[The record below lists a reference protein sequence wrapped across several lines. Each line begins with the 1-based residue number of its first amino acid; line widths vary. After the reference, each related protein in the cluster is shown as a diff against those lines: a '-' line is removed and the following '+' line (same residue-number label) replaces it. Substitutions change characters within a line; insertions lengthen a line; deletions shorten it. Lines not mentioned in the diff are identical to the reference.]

1 MGGRIEGDEMSTYH
15 GSLRV
20 PGETGPGLGVVVD
33 LTDGRI
39 RIAAG
44 EAEIGDWARDEVRI
58 HADDDGFHL
67 RAEGEEVIL
76 DVSDDDAAFAVDYGL
91 RAAPPLLRRRMAALM
106 RDRD

>member
-1 MGGRIEGDEMSTYH
+1 MGTYF

-20 PGETGPGLGVVVD
+20 PGERGPGLGVVID
-33 LTDGRI
+33 LTDNRI

-44 EAEIGDWARDEVRI
+44 SAEIGDWTKDEVRV

-76 DVSDDDAAFAVDYGL
+76 DLAEDAQFAVDFGL
-91 RAAPPLLRRRMAALM
+91 RSAPPLLRRRMAALM
-106 RDRD
+106 RDD

>member
-1 MGGRIEGDEMSTYH
+1 MGTYF

-20 PGETGPGLGVVVD
+20 PGERGPGLGVVID
-33 LTDGRI
+33 LTDNRI

-44 EAEIGDWARDEVRI
+44 PAEIGDWTKDEVRV

-76 DVSDDDAAFAVDYGL
+76 DLTEDARFAVDYGL
-91 RAAPPLLRRRMAALM
+91 RSAPPLLRRRMAALM
-106 RDRD
+106 RDDV

>member
-1 MGGRIEGDEMSTYH
+1 MGTYF

-20 PGETGPGLGVVVD
+20 PGELGPGLGVVID
-33 LTDGRI
+33 LTEGRI

-44 EAEIGDWARDEVRI
+44 SAEIGDWTKDEVRV

-76 DVSDDDAAFAVDYGL
+76 DLTEDAQFAVDFGL
-91 RAAPPLLRRRMAALM
+91 RSAPPLLRRRMAALM
-106 RDRD
+106 RDD

>member
-1 MGGRIEGDEMSTYH
+1 MGTYF

-20 PGETGPGLGVVVD
+20 PGETGPGLGVVID
-33 LTDGRI
+33 LTEGRI

-44 EAEIGDWARDEVRI
+44 SAEIGDWTKDEVRV

-76 DVSDDDAAFAVDYGL
+76 DLTEDAQFAVDYGL
-91 RAAPPLLRRRMAALM
+91 RSAPPLLRRRMAALM
-106 RDRD
+106 RDDV